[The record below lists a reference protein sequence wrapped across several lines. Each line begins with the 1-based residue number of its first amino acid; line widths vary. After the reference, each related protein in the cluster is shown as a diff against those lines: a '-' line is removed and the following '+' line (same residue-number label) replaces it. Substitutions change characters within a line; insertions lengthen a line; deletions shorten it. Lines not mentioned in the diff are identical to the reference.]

1 MKTIIE
7 KVILLQEVDIFSEVP
22 TELLAY
28 LAAVAEEFDF
38 EAGRVIFQ
46 EGDDADVM
54 YQVVSGAVRLHRG
67 DTEVTVARVGQPFG
81 TWALFDDEQRVVSA
95 TAVEAGQALAIA
107 REDFVDVLADN
118 VQVTQAIL
126 RGMVR
131 RLRGLGRIVRSPSS
145 G

>member
-28 LAAVAEEFDF
+28 LAAVAEEVEF
-38 EAGRVIFQ
+38 EAGETVFR
-46 EGDDADVM
+46 ENELAETM

-67 DTEVTVARVGQPFG
+67 ETEVTTARAGQPFG
-81 TWALFDDEQRVVSA
+81 TWALFDDERRVVTA
-95 TAVEAGQALAIA
+95 TAVEPSQALAIA

-126 RGMVR
+126 KGMVR
-131 RLRGLGRIVRSPSS
+131 RIRGLGRMVRRS
-145 G
+145 